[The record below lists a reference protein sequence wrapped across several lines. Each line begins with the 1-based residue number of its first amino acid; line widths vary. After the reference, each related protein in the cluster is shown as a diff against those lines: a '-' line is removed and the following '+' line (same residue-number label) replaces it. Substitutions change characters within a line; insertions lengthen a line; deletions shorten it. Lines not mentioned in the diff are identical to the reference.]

1 MLNDFLIKIE
11 CQKSHLLAKTSNKYI
26 HGLMKKFW
34 SSSYNLDSF
43 SLYNNIVLY
52 WSRIVGKRNF
62 FVTT

>member
-1 MLNDFLIKIE
+1 M
-11 CQKSHLLAKTSNKYI
+11 AKTSNKYI
-26 HGLMKKFW
+26 HGLVKKFW

-43 SLYNNIVLY
+43 SLYNDIVLY